1 MEGRNSVNMV
11 RSHDGDPQNQ
21 CSTNSS
27 ASGNLTHE
35 TTEVNCACVSTKNGK
50 RKYLMSSADG
60 SESDTYPMHPINEI
74 LHWHN
79 AIRKE
84 LTDIAEEAKRIQLS
98 GDFSNLAAFN
108 ERLQFIAEVCIFHR
122 YPSTDK

>member
-11 RSHDGDPQNQ
+11 ESHDGDPQIW
-21 CSTNSS
+21 CSTNGSGSS
-27 ASGNLTHE
+27 NLTLE
-35 TTEVNCACVSTKNGK
+35 TEKVNCACIYSKTGK
-50 RKYLMSSADG
+50 RKYLMSSVDG
-60 SESDTYPMHPINEI
+60 SDTYPVHPINEI
-74 LHWHN
+74 LHWHS

-84 LTDIAEEAKRIQLS
+84 LIDIAEEAKRIQLS

-122 YPSTDK
+122 YPSTDE